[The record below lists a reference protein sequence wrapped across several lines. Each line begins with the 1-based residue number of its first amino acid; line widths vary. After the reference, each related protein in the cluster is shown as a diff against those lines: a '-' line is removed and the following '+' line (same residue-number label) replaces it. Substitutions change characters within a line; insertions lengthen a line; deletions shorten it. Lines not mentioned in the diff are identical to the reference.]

1 MKWIHVF
8 MLNSLLV
15 LMVAC
20 NDEANHSSKI
30 TTFSVLNSHSWSGI
44 DPDSSALAGKCAIV
58 GNNIVYTKVD
68 MDYSGTDECNWS
80 GASGQYYGID
90 FSSPDPKLE
99 AKLIE
104 VE

>member
-1 MKWIHVF
+1 MCF
-8 MLNSLLV
+8 LLTFFS
-15 LMVAC
+15 AC
-20 NDEANHSSKI
+20 NNNDSATNLQSALN
-30 TTFSVLNSHSWSGI
+30 TYSVLNSHAWSGI